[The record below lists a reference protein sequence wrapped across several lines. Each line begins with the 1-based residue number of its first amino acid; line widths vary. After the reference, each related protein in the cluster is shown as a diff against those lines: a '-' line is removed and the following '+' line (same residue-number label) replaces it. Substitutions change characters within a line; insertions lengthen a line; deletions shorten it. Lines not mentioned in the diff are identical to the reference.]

1 MSGVDNP
8 GPSEHELV
16 ARHGSPLYVYR
27 AEEIRRAYRALH
39 AGFAYRPLE
48 LHYAIVC
55 NKNPYLV
62 RLLRDLGA
70 CVHANT
76 PGDAFCALR
85 AGVAAERIVY
95 SGTNLD
101 RADLEFLLQQRIH
114 MNLDSLDQ
122 LRALIALEPERGTRF
137 GLRVLVD
144 DEPSRNRI
152 GVTADELTEAQRLA
166 SAHGLRFTT
175 LHMYVGT
182 NTRRELRFLGCLE
195 RLLQAARDL
204 PEVSCIDI
212 GGGFGLRYDTGEAG
226 LDFAQLG
233 AAISARM
240 HASARELGRPLS
252 LVLEPGR
259 VLVGSSGTLLVS
271 VVSVKERGG
280 RRFIGV
286 DSTVGN
292 LVVPSVYH
300 MRHRVQAVRPRGE
313 ALPMPT
319 DVCGNTTHSRDFLGR
334 DLQLPE
340 LRPGDLLRICDV
352 GAYGYAMSSHFLNRL
367 RPAEVLIDAG
377 EAVLTTRRETF
388 ADLIATQVS
397 Q

>member
-1 MSGVDNP
+1 MSGVDIP
-8 GPSEHELV
+8 SPSEHELV

-27 AEEIRRAYRALH
+27 AEEIRRSYRALR
-39 AGFAYRPLE
+39 AGFSYRPLE

-55 NKNPYLV
+55 NKNPQLV
-62 RLLRDLGA
+62 RVLRDLGA

-85 AGVAAERIVY
+85 AGVAAEHIVY
-95 SGTNLD
+95 SGTNLN
-101 RADLEFLLQQRIH
+101 RADFEFLLQQRIH

-122 LRALIALEPERGTRF
+122 LRALLALGPERGTSF

-144 DEPSRNRI
+144 DEHSRNRI
-152 GVTADELTEAQRLA
+152 GVSSLELAESQRLA
-166 SAHGLRFTT
+166 AQHGLRLTT

-182 NTRRELRFLGCLE
+182 NTRREQRFVGCLE
-195 RLLQAARDL
+195 RLLAAARGL
-204 PEVSCIDI
+204 PEVAHIDI
-212 GGGFGLRYDTGEAG
+212 GGGFGLHYDTGEAG
-226 LDFAQLG
+226 LDYAQLG

-240 HASARELGRPLS
+240 EACARELGRPLS

-300 MRHRVQAVRPRGE
+300 MRHRVQAVQPRGE
-313 ALPMPT
+313 PLPTPT

-334 DLQLPE
+334 DLALPE
-340 LRPGDLLRICDV
+340 LQPGDLLRICDV

-367 RPAEVLIDAG
+367 RPAEVLIDGG
-377 EAVLTTRRETF
+377 EALLTTRRETF
-388 ADLIATQVS
+388 ADLIATQVAP
-397 Q
+397 